1 MSTTTSYITTATSGD
16 NDYVDLQSWN
26 DAANDGG
33 AGGEQIVIVKEDID
47 DNLSLTGW
55 ASALNVTIKSDSPGV
70 KRTVYS
76 KNNGNQMIYS
86 GDADIGSLTVEDIV
100 LDGAGRGE
108 GNTGQSATKPG
119 ITVVNGTTTL
129 TLNRVHIKNVTQYSV
144 LIWTNAL
151 TEDFNC
157 DNCIFESG
165 DDGAY
170 RGALST
176 TEATFRNCLF
186 VKCSA
191 GASHSHGAIYCA
203 DDANNKN
210 YFYNCLS
217 FGNNGAD
224 FSHAGTASGNGALT
238 YVRHCVSEDGTADD
252 AHEDNTGSVANKTVT
267 GTYFTDYDNGDYTLR
282 HEDFTNWG
290 VNGEA
295 ANTPAKDFN
304 NRTRVNNDIGPFE
317 YVQHMVAPA
326 IDQTLTMKMARGLA
340 DHEH

>member
-1 MSTTTSYITTATSGD
+1 
-16 NDYVDLQSWN
+16 
-26 DAANDGG
+26 
-33 AGGEQIVIVKEDID
+33 
-47 DNLSLTGW
+47 
-55 ASALNVTIKSDSPGV
+55 
-70 KRTVYS
+70 
-76 KNNGNQMIYS
+76 MIHA
-86 GDADIGSLTVEDIV
+86 GDADINSLTIEDII
-100 LDGAGRGE
+100 LDG
-108 GNTGQSATKPG
+108 TGQNPSGSGKSG
-119 ITVVNGTTTL
+119 IMTTLGTGTL

-144 LIWTNAL
+144 LIWSNSTTNTL
-151 TEDFNC
+151 DC

-186 VKCSA
+186 VKCGD

-252 AHEDNTGSVANKTVT
+252 AHDDNTGSVANKAAT

-282 HEDFTNWG
+282 HEDFTNWTI
-290 VNGEA
+290 NGEA

-304 NRTRVNNDIGPFE
+304 NRTRVNNDIGPFG

>member
-1 MSTTTSYITTATSGD
+1 MATKKVGSLSDGA
-16 NDYVDLQSWN
+16 DYSSLTSWN
-26 DAANDGG
+26 FAVRGS
-33 AGGEQIVIVKEDID
+33 GGEQTAELINDIT
-47 DNLSLTGW
+47 DNLSLTSWTSSPDGV
-55 ASALNVTIKSDSPGV
+55 VTIKSDSPGV
-70 KRTVYS
+70 KRTVFS
-76 KNNGNQMIYS
+76 AHNGDQMIYS
-86 GDADIGSLTVEDIV
+86 GDADIASLTVEDIIF
-100 LDGAGRGE
+100 DGAGDGVG
-108 GNTGQSATKPG
+108 GNTGQTASRPG
-119 ITVVNGTTTL
+119 ITVVNGTATL

-191 GASHSHGAIYCA
+191 GASHGHGATYCA
-203 DDANNKN
+203 DDANSKN

-252 AHEDNTGSVANKTVT
+252 AHEDNTGSVANKTAT
-267 GTYFTDYDNGDYTLR
+267 GTYFRDYDNGDYTLK

-290 VNGEA
+290 VNGDS

-326 IDQTLTMKMARGLA
+326 IDQTLTMKLARGLA

>member
-1 MSTTTSYITTATSGD
+1 MATKKVGSLSDGA
-16 NDYVDLQSWN
+16 DYSSLTLWN
-26 DAANDGG
+26 FDVKTDGG
-33 AGGEQIVIVKEDID
+33 VQTVELINDIT

-55 ASALNVTIKSDSPGV
+55 SSSSPDGVVTIKSDSPGV
-70 KRTVYS
+70 KRTVFS
-76 KNNGNQMIYS
+76 APNGNQMIYS
-86 GDADIGSLTVEDIV
+86 GDADVASLTVEDIV
-100 LDGAGRGE
+100 LDGAGDGSD

-119 ITVVNGTTTL
+119 ITVVNGTATL

-144 LIWTNAL
+144 LIWTTAL
-151 TEDFNC
+151 TEDLNC

-191 GASHSHGAIYCA
+191 GASHSHGAIYCV

-252 AHEDNTGSVANKTVT
+252 AHEDNTGSVANKTST
-267 GTYFTDYDNGDYTLR
+267 GTYFRDYANGDYRLR
-282 HEDFTNWG
+282 HDDYTNWTI
-290 VNGEA
+290 NGEA
-295 ANTPAKDFN
+295 ANTPATDYN
-304 NRTRVNNDIGPFE
+304 NKTRRFNDIGPFE
-317 YVQHMVAPA
+317 YFYEDESSIGQPTAKPIARA
-326 IDQTLTMKMARGLA
+326 IAR
-340 DHEH
+340 